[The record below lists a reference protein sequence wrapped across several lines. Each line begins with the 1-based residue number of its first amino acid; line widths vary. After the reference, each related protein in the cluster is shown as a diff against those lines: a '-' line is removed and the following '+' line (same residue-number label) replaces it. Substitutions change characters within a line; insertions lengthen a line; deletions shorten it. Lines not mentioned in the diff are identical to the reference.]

1 MSKTHRRRFMQLAAS
16 AVSLSP
22 RLASAQSYPA
32 RAVRV
37 IVPFAPGGQT
47 DVIARLLSQK
57 LSDRLG
63 QQFYVENKPGAGGNI
78 GTSLAAQATPDGY
91 TLLFT
96 DGTSFVVNPN
106 LYEKV
111 PYDPFKDFQP
121 VSLAV
126 TTTQVLVVHPDL
138 PVKTIAELVALVKAK
153 PGTYSIASPGIG
165 TPGHLTGEL
174 FKAAAGLDLLH
185 VPFNGGNLA
194 INSTV
199 AGHTPIAFGSPAA
212 TISQVS
218 GGKLRAL
225 AVASKARLA
234 ALSDVPT
241 MAEAGYPDV
250 ECDAWVGCVASAGVP
265 KEIVALLHGEMAKAV
280 RLPDVKGRLD
290 TLGFEA
296 FAPSFDVSVARIRA
310 ESDKWAKLIRATGLK
325 AG

>member
-1 MSKTHRRRFMQLAAS
+1 MLRRRFVQFAAMS
-16 AVSLSP
+16 AAVAP
-22 RLASAQSYPA
+22 RIAAAETYPA
-32 RAVRV
+32 HAVRV

-57 LSDRLG
+57 LSEHLG
-63 QQFYVENKPGAGGNI
+63 QQFYVENKSGAGGNI
-78 GTSLAAQATPDGY
+78 GTGIAAQATPDGY

-96 DGTSFVVNPN
+96 DGTTFVVNPS

-126 TTTQVLVVHPDL
+126 TTTQVLVVHPSL
-138 PVKTIAELVALVKAK
+138 PARTVAELVALVKAK
-153 PGTYSIASPGIG
+153 PATYSIASPGIG

-185 VPFNGGNLA
+185 VPFGGGGLA

-212 TISQVS
+212 TIAQVT

-225 AVASKARLA
+225 AVASKTRIG
-234 ALSDVPT
+234 ALPDVPS
-241 MAEAGYPDV
+241 MPEAGYAEV
-250 ECDAWVGCVASAGVP
+250 ESDAWVGCVAPAAMP
-265 KEIVALLHGEMAKAV
+265 REIAALLHAEMGKAV
-280 RLPDVKGRLD
+280 LLPDVRERL
-290 TLGFEA
+290 TALGFEP
-296 FAPSFDVSVARIRA
+296 FAPSLEDSVIRIRT
-310 ESDKWAKLIRATGLK
+310 ESDKWAKLIRATGMK

>member
-1 MSKTHRRRFMQLAAS
+1 MLRRRFVQFAAMSAALA
-16 AVSLSP
+16 P
-22 RLASAQSYPA
+22 RIAAADAYPA

-57 LSDRLG
+57 LSEHLG

-78 GTSLAAQATPDGY
+78 GTGLAAQAPGDGY

-96 DGTSFVVNPN
+96 DGTSLVVNPN

-138 PVKTIAELVALVKAK
+138 PARTVAELVALVKAK

-174 FKAAAGLDLLH
+174 FKMAAGIDLQH
-185 VPFNGGNLA
+185 VPFGGGGPS

-199 AGHTPIAFGSPAA
+199 AGHTPIAFGSPAS
-212 TISQVS
+212 TVSQIQ

-225 AVASKARLA
+225 AVASKTRLA
-234 ALSDVPT
+234 ALPDVPS

-250 ECDAWVGCVASAGVP
+250 ECDAWVGCIASAAVP
-265 KEIVALLHGEMAKAV
+265 QDIIALLYAEMAKAV
-280 RLPDVKGRLD
+280 LLSDVKERLNG
-290 TLGFEA
+290 LGFEP
-296 FAPSFDVSVARIRA
+296 FAPSLDDSAIRIRA
-310 ESDKWAKLIRATGLK
+310 ESEKWAKLIRATGMK